1 MDKTTLQGIFEE
13 TEKLAEDTAA
23 MTEALGIPGAMY
35 SGFKHHGAKGLM
47 GTGLGAAAGMGAGM
61 FGAHYLHKNL
71 AGSEWGKNNPLARK
85 LIEAAPIGLG
95 GLVGGVGAQHLL
107 DRAKPQIGKMASAAA
122 EILEGAVK
130 RAPLLYSEQKKI
142 EALPER
148 YRRAM
153 QALEQTIPM
162 GQAFPPGI

>member
-1 MDKTTLQGIFEE
+1 MNKTTLQGFFEE
-13 TEKLAEDTAA
+13 TEKLALDTAT
-23 MTEALGIPGAMY
+23 MTEAFGIPGAMY
-35 SGFKHHGAKGLM
+35 EGLKKHGPKGLV
-47 GTGLGAAAGMGAGM
+47 GTGLGAAAGLGAGM
-61 FGAHYLHKNL
+61 LGAHYLHKNVTGG
-71 AGSEWGKNNPLARK
+71 AWGRNNPLARK

-95 GLVGGVGAQHLL
+95 GLVGGVGAAHLL
-107 DRAKPQIGKMASAAA
+107 DRAHNPIGKMASAAA

-130 RAPLLYSEQKKI
+130 RAPLIYSEQKKI

-162 GQAFPPGI
+162 GMAFPPGI